1 MFLRI
6 LLCLTALCPLVAH
19 AQTEYRVEQMTREV
33 TLNPNAQVHRVTVYG
48 WLGMTTGIRF
58 PDSFDAGQV
67 LCGQC
72 LEISEN
78 VKDQADPNHAPQ
90 YNWILEKKPEDRFLY
105 LRPTGVPDADN
116 PPSAYATNIHILL
129 DGGHV
134 VVVDLRLSTLQNDTK
149 QLQVQADA
157 LVTLSLPHGATLTGR
172 LAEERAKMES
182 EIDKRIL
189 KSSTQQ
195 MLQAMTPAT
204 HCQDIRWRRPYR
216 HDKTVMRLNQLC
228 HNSARSTLWV
238 TFTVENRGA
247 TVLYLD
253 GATLEPQTDRGG
265 LGDSVSAF
273 NQKNVLPDATAE
285 GIALWQ
291 LKTVQPKKEDALHRD
306 STDAWSLRLIP
317 ADTDRTPVVI
327 EHLTF

>member
-1 MFLRI
+1 M
-6 LLCLTALCPLVAH
+6 TALCPLVAH
-19 AQTEYRVEQMTREV
+19 AKTEYRVEQMTREV
-33 TLNPNAQVHRVTVYG
+33 SLDPNDQVHRVTVYG

-58 PDSFDAGQV
+58 PDSFNAGQV

-72 LEISEN
+72 LEMREGG
-78 VKDQADPNHAPQ
+78 KHEADPNHATQ
-90 YNWILEKKPEDRFLY
+90 YNWLLDKRPEDRFIY
-105 LRPTGVPDADN
+105 LRPAMVPDADT

-134 VVVDLRLSTLQNDTK
+134 VVVDLRLSARQDDTK
-149 QLQVQADA
+149 QVQVQADA
-157 LVTLSLPHGATLTGR
+157 LVTLSLPYGTTLTGR
-172 LAEERAKMES
+172 LAEERKKMKA
-182 EIDKRIL
+182 EIVKQIL
-189 KSSTQQ
+189 EGSTQM
-195 MLQAMTPAT
+195 MLQVMTPAT

-265 LGDSVSAF
+265 LGESVFAF
-273 NQKNVLPDATAE
+273 NQKVVPPDATAD

-291 LKTVQPKKEDALHRD
+291 LKKVQPKADALHRD

-317 ADTDRTPVVI
+317 SDTNRTPVVI